1 VRKVTIIPTG
11 AGNGQEVVIYDE
23 TKSPLPDA
31 CADGFVPQTTRLIR
45 PVPGVRAGYQPTF
58 DRQNSLVRWTFTV
71 LHTFDSYEDC
81 QDFVG
86 QRADVLPGSGELL
99 INLVSSEGATIRAY
113 KTCFIESHGPVSD
126 VGVSVRYRYQLVLN
140 SSYSITP

>member
-1 VRKVTIIPTG
+1 
-11 AGNGQEVVIYDE
+11 
-23 TKSPLPDA
+23 
-31 CADGFVPQTTRLIR
+31 
-45 PVPGVRAGYQPTF
+45 
-58 DRQNSLVRWTFTV
+58 
-71 LHTFDSYEDC
+71 
-81 QDFVG
+81 
-86 QRADVLPGSGELL
+86 LL